1 MADYVNA
8 FEQVV
13 KFANQHCLIV
23 FEPEQEDPQDL
34 IDPILKILNN
44 QKATGVV

>member
-1 MADYVNA
+1 MENYVNA
-8 FEQVV
+8 FELVV

-23 FEPEQEDPQDL
+23 FEPESEYPQDL
-34 IDPILKILNN
+34 IDPILSILNN